1 MAQLHSIYT
10 EKRECQDCHK
20 CIRECPVKAIRVQDG
35 YARVVP
41 ELCIVCGNC
50 ILACPN
56 KAKQVRDDLRA
67 AKALLASG
75 RRVVVSLAPSFVPQ
89 FPGVRPQQLVRA
101 LKQIGFFAVSETALG
116 AQHVSASVLDLMRN
130 EPGRIWISSA
140 CPSVV
145 DFIAKYHPEC
155 EDAIS
160 PLLSPLLTHC
170 KLLRE
175 HYGSDIGIVFIGPC
189 IAKKKEAERHPE
201 LLDVVLTFE
210 DLERWLS
217 EENIQLAQIPATDA
231 DVFAPEQAREG
242 ALYPIEGGIIPGITA
257 TGEIGRSQIMAF
269 SGVEN
274 VEQALKGLSEWKPEH
289 SIFLELTACAGSC
302 VNGPKSARKLSV
314 ARRRYEIVRFAQ
326 PAAET
331 PRLASMNIV
340 QHYAASPVQQEQYT
354 ETQIRDALRTVGK
367 YSGEDELNC
376 GGCGYDSCRE
386 FACALIARNA
396 ERMMCATYTRKL
408 AQKKANALL
417 RKMPSAVVIVNEEL
431 KIIECNANFV
441 RLFSD
446 DIEEAKDPHPTNKDP
461 FVAAQDLEGIA
472 LDSVIPFSH
481 LFQRVLEEGDD
492 IVNHDIRYQRSILNS
507 SIFTIEPHS
516 VLCGI
521 FQDITEP
528 IFQKEQIIT
537 RAREVIQKNL
547 KTVQQI
553 AYLLGENAADSEIIL
568 DSIVRSFTPEDV
580 DNPDPEQ
587 GR

>member
-41 ELCIVCGNC
+41 ELCILCGNC
-50 ILACPN
+50 ILACPSS
-56 KAKQVRDDLRA
+56 AKQVRDDLPA
-67 AKALLASG
+67 AKALLAAG
-75 RRVVVSLAPSFVPQ
+75 RKTVVSLAPSFVAQ
-89 FPGVRPQQLVRA
+89 FPDIKPPQLVRA
-101 LKQIGFFAVSETALG
+101 LKQLGFFAVSETALG
-116 AQHVSASVLDLMRN
+116 AQQVSASVLELMRR

-145 DFIAKYHPEC
+145 DFIGKYHPEC
-155 EDAIS
+155 QEAIS

-170 KLLRE
+170 KLLRK
-175 HYGSDIGIVFIGPC
+175 HYGSDIAIVFIGPC
-189 IAKKKEAERHPE
+189 IAKKKEAEQHPE

-210 DLERWLS
+210 DLDRWLN
-217 EENIQLAQIPATDA
+217 EQHIQLAQLIPTPVDT
-231 DVFAPEQAREG
+231 FSPEPAREG
-242 ALYPIEGGIIPGITA
+242 ALYPIEGGIIPGVTA
-257 TGEIGRSQIMAF
+257 TREIARSQILAF
-269 SGVEN
+269 SGVAN
-274 VEQALKGLSEWKPEH
+274 VEQAMKGLPEWKPEH

-302 VNGPKSARKLSV
+302 VNGPKSARNLSV
-314 ARRRYEIVRFAQ
+314 ARRRYAIEQFAQ
-326 PAAET
+326 PAT
-331 PRLASMNIV
+331 GVPRPPVVDIA
-340 QHYAASPVQQEQYT
+340 QHYAPSPVSLAEYT
-354 ETQIRDALRTVGK
+354 ETQIRDALRMVGK
-367 YSGEDELNC
+367 HSAEDELNC

-386 FACALIARNA
+386 FARALIARNA

-417 RKMPSAVVIVNEEL
+417 QKMPSAVVIVDDDL

-441 RLFSD
+441 RLFSED
-446 DIEEAKDPHPTNKDP
+446 VEQAKE
-461 FVAAQDLEGIA
+461 LEGVA
-472 LDSVIPFSH
+472 LDSVIPFSS
-481 LFQRVLEEGDD
+481 LFRRVLDSGED
-492 IVNHDIRYQRSILNS
+492 IVSHDIRYQRSILNS
-507 SIFTIEPHS
+507 SIFAIEPHS

-528 IFQKEQIIT
+528 VFQKEQIIT

-568 DSIVRSFTPEDV
+568 NSIVRSFSPEEV
-580 DNPDPEQ
+580 DERNP
-587 GR
+587 GKRS